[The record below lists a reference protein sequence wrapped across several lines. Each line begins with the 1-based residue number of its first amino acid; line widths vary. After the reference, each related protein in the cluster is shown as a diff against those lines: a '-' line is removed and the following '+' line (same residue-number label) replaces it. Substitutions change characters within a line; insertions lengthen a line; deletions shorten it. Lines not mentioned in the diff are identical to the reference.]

1 MTAGRESGEHMIGF
15 IVFIIVMIVLGQ
27 FLETIDNMKDLAPYI
42 SALLAAY
49 SSYKL
54 TRRIIEQ
61 RKAEKERDYRAEL
74 KEELLREI
82 EEERNGD
89 SSLPETKPGTT
100 EEPYYPEVKYFNK

>member
-61 RKAEKERDYRAEL
+61 RAAMKSSAIPVER
-74 KEELLREI
+74 I
-82 EEERNGD
+82 EEM
-89 SSLPETKPGTT
+89 SS
-100 EEPYYPEVKYFNK
+100 V